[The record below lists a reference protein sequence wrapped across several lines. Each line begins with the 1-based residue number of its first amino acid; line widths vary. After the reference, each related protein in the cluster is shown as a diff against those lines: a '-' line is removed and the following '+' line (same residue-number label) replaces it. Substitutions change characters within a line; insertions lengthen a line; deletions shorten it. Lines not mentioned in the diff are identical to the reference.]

1 MTKNYEEM
9 SSGLSH
15 LKTFDYDFC
24 TNTRKTVNQNTVSWD
39 VFKYFQNIRPK
50 IYLDATAI
58 TE

>member
-15 LKTFDYDFC
+15 LKLLITIFVLILE
-24 TNTRKTVNQNTVSWD
+24 KTVNQNTVSWD
-39 VFKYFQNIRPK
+39 PLKYFQNMRPK